1 MFNSTLTGNAR
12 VWFDKLPK
20 ESIDSYE
27 DLRTAFRENY
37 LQQTKHIK
45 DPVEIHHIKQRDGES
60 TEDFMERY
68 KAEVW
73 THHGRRK
80 ASSSWKP
87 SEGGDK
93 PTFKKGF
100 KNKQRPDRKPDRF
113 SLLTKTPKEIFALE
127 KGKFKAPPPMSGQA
141 KDYPEL
147 LFGDS
152 NVFPRLSEEDETK
165 SPMII
170 EVEMGGHFVHRVYI
184 DGGASSEVLYEHCFV
199 KLRKEIRD
207 QMVPATTH
215 LIGFSGETIWPLG
228 RPGIRKIRAVPSTA
242 HGMLKFPV
250 EGGTW
255 HRLNI
260 NRKKDAKNYFPC
272 WKQNLDIF
280 AWKPA
285 DMTGVPRNIAEHRLN
300 IREGYSPVRQKKRGQ
315 APERNKAIQEEV
327 EKLVDAGIMKEV
339 DVDTPVLKE
348 SYVKKEIIRVI
359 QTIQTF
365 EDNTEIEPKKCTFGM
380 QEGMF
385 LGYKVST
392 NGLKACP
399 DKADAVL
406 SFAISEMHQGQL
418 LTLTAPRERE
428 ELIIPWLPAKEAT
441 ARSDDGQR
449 RGNTV
454 YFASKRL
461 KRYFQAHTVV
471 VITNQP
477 IKQLLS
483 SSEIS
488 GRMLKWKFELE
499 GYDIQYRPRTAIKGQ
514 ILADFIVERPEE
526 ESPDE
531 LMAEPE
537 VLPEPWTLFTDGS
550 SCVDGSGAGLI
561 LTNPEGAEFTYAMRF
576 RFDAT
581 NNEAEYEAL
590 IAGLRIAEKMGIKNL
605 QANVDSRLVANQVN
619 GSYIA
624 KESGMVQ
631 YLNKVKT
638 LAKSFKEFSIKQ
650 IPRSENKKADALS
663 KIASTSFAHLNK
675 QVLVEELKEK
685 SINEEEIL
693 DIVEEE
699 GNTWMT
705 PIQEY
710 LTKEILPEDK
720 KKARAVRRKAAKY
733 AMINGTLYKKS
744 FLGPWL
750 RCVGPLQANYVLREI
765 HEGSCS
771 MHSGPRSVVAK
782 VIQTGYYWPT
792 MHMDARNLIRECNDC
807 QIHRPVP
814 RNPQQNLTPITSPWP
829 FYKWGIDIAGPFPEG
844 PGKVKFLIV
853 AIDYFTK
860 WIEAKAVATIT
871 GNQVKKFVWDNIVC
885 RFGLPGEIISDNGKQ
900 FRDNPFKDWCEK
912 LCIRQCFASVKHPQA
927 NGLVERANRSLGEG
941 IKARLDERSRDWI
954 EELPHVLWA
963 HRTMIKSSNGETPFS
978 LTYGTEAVIP
988 AEIGMPTLR
997 TAEIDQANNNE
1008 ALGINLDL
1016 IEERREQA
1024 AIQEAKSKKKMEKY
1038 YNSRVRGTSFKP
1050 GEMVYRSNEA
1060 SHAKDGGKLG
1070 PKWEGPYEVKE
1081 SLGKGAYKLKDRKGN
1096 DMPRTW
1102 NIFILIVKT
1111 CMQGAMLHKNI
1122 IPYNKG

>member
-1 MFNSTLTGNAR
+1 
-12 VWFDKLPK
+12 
-20 ESIDSYE
+20 
-27 DLRTAFRENY
+27 
-37 LQQTKHIK
+37 
-45 DPVEIHHIKQRDGES
+45 
-60 TEDFMERY
+60 
-68 KAEVW
+68 
-73 THHGRRK
+73 
-80 ASSSWKP
+80 
-87 SEGGDK
+87 
-93 PTFKKGF
+93 
-100 KNKQRPDRKPDRF
+100 
-113 SLLTKTPKEIFALE
+113 
-127 KGKFKAPPPMSGQA
+127 
-141 KDYPEL
+141 
-147 LFGDS
+147 
-152 NVFPRLSEEDETK
+152 
-165 SPMII
+165 
-170 EVEMGGHFVHRVYI
+170 
-184 DGGASSEVLYEHCFV
+184 
-199 KLRKEIRD
+199 
-207 QMVPATTH
+207 
-215 LIGFSGETIWPLG
+215 
-228 RPGIRKIRAVPSTA
+228 
-242 HGMLKFPV
+242 
-250 EGGTW
+250 
-255 HRLNI
+255 
-260 NRKKDAKNYFPC
+260 
-272 WKQNLDIF
+272 
-280 AWKPA
+280 
-285 DMTGVPRNIAEHRLN
+285 
-300 IREGYSPVRQKKRGQ
+300 
-315 APERNKAIQEEV
+315 
-327 EKLVDAGIMKEV
+327 
-339 DVDTPVLKE
+339 
-348 SYVKKEIIRVI
+348 
-359 QTIQTF
+359 
-365 EDNTEIEPKKCTFGM
+365 
-380 QEGMF
+380 
-385 LGYKVST
+385 
-392 NGLKACP
+392 
-399 DKADAVL
+399 
-406 SFAISEMHQGQL
+406 
-418 LTLTAPRERE
+418 
-428 ELIIPWLPAKEAT
+428 
-441 ARSDDGQR
+441 
-449 RGNTV
+449 
-454 YFASKRL
+454 
-461 KRYFQAHTVV
+461 
-471 VITNQP
+471 
-477 IKQLLS
+477 
-483 SSEIS
+483 
-488 GRMLKWKFELE
+488 
-499 GYDIQYRPRTAIKGQ
+499 
-514 ILADFIVERPEE
+514 
-526 ESPDE
+526 
-531 LMAEPE
+531 
-537 VLPEPWTLFTDGS
+537 
-550 SCVDGSGAGLI
+550 
-561 LTNPEGAEFTYAMRF
+561 
-576 RFDAT
+576 
-581 NNEAEYEAL
+581 
-590 IAGLRIAEKMGIKNL
+590 MGIKNL
-605 QANVDSRLVANQVN
+605 QANVDLRLVANQVN

-638 LAKSFKEFSIKQ
+638 LAKSFKNVPAKQ

-871 GNQVKKFVWDNIVC
+871 GSQVKKFVWDNIVC

-900 FRDNPFKDWCEK
+900 FRRR
-912 LCIRQCFASVKHPQA
+912 IKHI
-927 NGLVERANRSLGEG
+927 GLM
-941 IKARLDERSRDWI
+941 KKQDWI
-954 EELPHVLWA
+954 EDFRIVYGSS
-963 HRTMIKSSNGETPFS
+963 TMIKSSNGETPFS

-997 TAEIDQANNNE
+997 TAEIDQAKNNE

-1050 GEMVYRSNEA
+1050 GDMVYRSNEA

-1081 SLGKGAYKLKDRKGN
+1081 SLGKGAYKLKDRQGN

-1102 NIFILIVKT
+1102 NICNLKKCYIHE
-1111 CMQGAMLHKNI
+1111 M
-1122 IPYNKG
+1122 